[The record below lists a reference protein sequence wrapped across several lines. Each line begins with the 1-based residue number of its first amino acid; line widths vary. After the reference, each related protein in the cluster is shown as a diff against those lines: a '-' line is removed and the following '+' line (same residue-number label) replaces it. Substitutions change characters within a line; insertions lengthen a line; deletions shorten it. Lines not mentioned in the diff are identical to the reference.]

1 MRKGWTE
8 ITLSDVLSRSIG
20 GVWGAESGSDQE
32 EVMVVRSTEFT
43 KSGILNYSTG
53 VPRSITSG
61 QLASRQLAAGDILLE
76 KSGGGPEQPVGRV
89 VFVKGD
95 IPPRFVC
102 SNFIQL
108 LTPIVEKVVPQFL
121 FLMMWMWHF
130 ENRTLEYQAQTTGIR
145 NLRTPDYLEQI
156 ISLPSLAE
164 QKRIVD
170 VVSSVDA
177 YIDALHQQADTARTA
192 RNAVLH
198 GLLEVVADSPIKKL
212 KDLTSKIGSGAT
224 PRGGE
229 SVYQKSGVTLI
240 RSQNVHN
247 ALFLHDGL
255 VAIDDSAAAALDGVS
270 VEVNDVLINI
280 TGASVARTCL
290 VDETVLPAR
299 VNQHVAILRTDS
311 KVLLPG
317 FLLRVLLGQKMNSY
331 LLDISG
337 SGTTRQAITK
347 AQLES
352 LEMAVPPISEQERIV
367 EIVSSMD
374 GVIQSTEQ
382 AVIDAKALRSGLL
395 SDLLSGDHEIP
406 ASYDSLL
413 GAA

>member
-1 MRKGWTE
+1 MRDGWKET
-8 ITLSDVLSRSIG
+8 TLSDIADVNMGQSPPGDTYNTEGIGMPFMQGSAEFGEHYPQPVKFCSVPAKIAEIGDLLLSVRAPVGDSNFANQRIAIG
-20 GVWGAESGSDQE
+20 RGLATVRAKTGANTNFLRLVIQLNTAGLLATSG
-32 EVMVVRSTEFT
+32 
-43 KSGILNYSTG
+43 TG
-53 VPRSITSG
+53 MFSSITG
-61 QLASRQLAAGDILLE
+61 
-76 KSGGGPEQPVGRV
+76 K
-89 VFVKGD
+89 
-95 IPPRFVC
+95 
-102 SNFIQL
+102 
-108 LTPIVEKVVPQFL
+108 
-121 FLMMWMWHF
+121 
-130 ENRTLEYQAQTTGIR
+130 
-145 NLRTPDYLEQI
+145 NLREFGVN
-156 ISLPSLAE
+156 LPPLDE

-177 YIDALHQQADTARTA
+177 YIDALQQQADTARTA

-198 GLLEVVADSPIKKL
+198 GLLEVVADSPIRIL

-240 RSQNVHN
+240 RSQNIHN
-247 ALFLHDGL
+247 ALFLHEGL

-352 LEMAVPPISEQERIV
+352 LEMAVPPISEQKRIV

-374 GVIQSTEQ
+374 EMIQSTEQ
-382 AVIDAKALRSGLL
+382 AVIEAKALRSGLL